1 MGRRPRRSAQHFA
14 RDLLGAGPRTQYERC
29 IGEGLLPAYPP
40 VHAVPGHDGQEGH
53 RHEDENHARFEPEDG
68 DEVVHERQGEEG
80 EGESLPD
87 ADEEDGAAAESLHA
101 VHVAVIEGELEY
113 EHGDGD
119 SRGEHAVVHVS
130 LIARAH
136 GESDRGRQRQQD
148 GLDQDEDR
156 PAAAGEWS
164 PAHAHSNGRVIG
176 SGPSGRADG

>member
-1 MGRRPRRSAQHFA
+1 MSVASARASCPPTHRCTLCQVTTVKKVTGTKTRTTRGSSRR
-14 RDLLGAGPRTQYERC
+14 T
-29 IGEGLLPAYPP
+29 
-40 VHAVPGHDGQEGH
+40 
-53 RHEDENHARFEPEDG
+53 
-68 DEVVHERQGEEG
+68 
-80 EGESLPD
+80 
-87 ADEEDGAAAESLHA
+87 DGAAAESLHA

-130 LIARAH
+130 LIAHAH